1 MTALD
6 HQIAVHGGMT
16 STIECLPHR
25 LRISKVQRTSGP
37 QQRIEGLVLGVGHLK
52 PVLSYYKDIRKAF
65 MKLFDSVKASYKT
78 LQVAVAEADRKLAI
92 SEQRY
97 VKYWIPYYDDP
108 TIEGNIF

>member
-1 MTALD
+1 
-6 HQIAVHGGMT
+6 
-16 STIECLPHR
+16 
-25 LRISKVQRTSGP
+25 
-37 QQRIEGLVLGVGHLK
+37 
-52 PVLSYYKDIRKAF
+52 